1 MANFYYTQALTNG
14 SQLDRENYAKGLGT
28 GQYPMSGVDLRHI
41 GASSHATLED
51 VPLNRK
57 VSTLYA
63 IEVIAPD
70 GVNAIYEGNQGQ
82 SLTLWLGAKVMLNNS
97 GDVGVVVGIKDM
109 WSGDVKRMTMSPSPD
124 DVRLARKNT
133 GLTQEQAA
141 QVIGA
146 TRRAWQEW
154 EAGRRNMPPAKWE
167 LFQKKIR
174 EESIMS
180 DAKKFFEMYAD
191 VTDLMTALDA
201 SRIESNQDWDN
212 ETTTWT
218 FSDGSKI
225 RVSGPDAEVIE

>member
-1 MANFYYTQALTNG
+1 MANFYHTQALTIG
-14 SQLDRENYAKGLGT
+14 AQLDRENYAKGLGT

-70 GVNAIYEGNQGQ
+70 GASAIYEGNYGQ
-82 SLTLWLGAKVMLNNS
+82 AMALWLGAKVLLNNA

-109 WSGDVKRMTMSPSPD
+109 WSGDVKRMDMSPSQD
-124 DVRLARKNT
+124 DVRAARKSA

-141 QVIGA
+141 QVISG

-154 EAGRRNMPPAKWE
+154 EGGRRNMPPAKWE
-167 LFQKKIR
+167 LFLQKIKG
-174 EESIMS
+174 EKTMS
-180 DAKKFFEMYAD
+180 DAKKFFEMYVD

-201 SRIESNQDWDN
+201 SRIESDQDWEN
-212 ETTTWT
+212 EATTWT
-218 FSDGSKI
+218 FADGSKI
-225 RVSGPDAEVIE
+225 RVSGPDADVID